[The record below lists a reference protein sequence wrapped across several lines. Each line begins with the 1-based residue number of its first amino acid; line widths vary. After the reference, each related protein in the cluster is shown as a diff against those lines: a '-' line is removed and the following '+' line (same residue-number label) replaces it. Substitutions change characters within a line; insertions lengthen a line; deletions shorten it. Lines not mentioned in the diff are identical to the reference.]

1 MFSTACVWIGAGTRM
16 REWPLSVDYLGDER
30 VDDDGDGDGDD
41 DDDDDGLSV
50 ALGDDVQRH
59 RGPDEY
65 YVEVDVDEE
74 RDDDHIVASDVLLL
88 SANSDNEAHS
98 LVVTVFDDIDELSWY
113 NHHDYFLPA
122 LPLCVEWLDLGTA
135 GDDGS
140 FAAVGSRHSDAIEVW
155 NLDVMNAIEVA
166 WTLGDAAAAAKT
178 RNSVIGLAW
187 NPLQRKLLASGSTD
201 RSLSLWDVRRPAAPV
216 YTSAAVHAGG
226 VQALAWNPAS
236 DSQLLSAG
244 FDSVALLHDARSPA
258 APVCRAA
265 LAHEPECVDWLGGDA
280 PLFVVSEEK
289 GCVQVFD
296 ARNAARPLCSFE
308 AHAAPHAVTGLS
320 VTHVPSTT
328 HVGSTATI
336 VATCSTDGAV
346 LLWNMSRLE
355 STTPPALVHRRQT
368 GVRCCRV
375 ESVVNP
381 NPPFACFFC
390 SIFCSICNLV
400 FYFFRR
406 RCSVWIFAAMRRRCW
421 RAEDRRDSPAATS
434 RMN

>member
-30 VDDDGDGDGDD
+30 VDDGVTDNGDGDD

-166 WTLGDAAAAAKT
+166 WTLGDAAAAKT

-381 NPPFACFFC
+381 NPLRLLFC
-390 SIFCSICNLV
+390 SIFFVRFVIW
-400 FYFFRR
+400 FFISSDAVVLFGFLPRCADDVGVRR
-406 RCSVWIFAAMRRRCW
+406 TDGIRRQQHR
-421 RAEDRRDSPAATS
+421 E
-434 RMN
+434 

>member
-16 REWPLSVDYLGDER
+16 REWPLSADYLDDER
-30 VDDDGDGDGDD
+30 VGDDGDD
-41 DDDDDGLSV
+41 DNDNDDDDNNGLSV

-98 LVVTVFDDIDELSWY
+98 LVVTVFDDIDELNWY

-166 WTLGDAAAAAKT
+166 WTLGDSAAKT

-226 VQALAWNPAS
+226 VQALAWNPAA

-258 APVCRAA
+258 APVCRAE

-368 GVRCCRV
+368 GVRIARCWRR
-375 ESVVNP
+375 SVVNP
-381 NPPFACFFC
+381 NPVAFRFLFAFFVQFV
-390 SIFCSICNLV
+390 IFV
-400 FYFFRR
+400 FISFTDAVVLFGFLPRR
-406 RCSVWIFAAMRRRCW
+406 ADDVGVRRT
-421 RAEDRRDSPAATS
+421 DGIRRQQH
-434 RMN
+434 RE